1 MVQINND
8 VAIIICGHGSRNT
21 NYKASL
27 VKLTNELKVRFKS
40 KNFFYCFIEIDSPLI
55 EECLNSLIKD
65 YKRIYFFPLF
75 IFDGK
80 HYKIDIHHTL
90 SKYKNYRKIVLI
102 DKISLLK
109 DILPIFSSI
118 LKDQLEKGKEYYLIT
133 SCSPSN
139 DEEVKQQLLRY
150 TKLLSQNL
158 GLSYYDQHF
167 VGQESSSVSKV
178 ERIISPN
185 GYVILH
191 PIFFFDGF
199 LSKKNVLFFEKIFKK
214 NILILKPLVFYKKVK
229 DAIEIKLLRNFEVFE

>member
-1 MVQINND
+1 MKKKTKKKNEQGLGSNKKVVGTDDYTFGPDWIPTSLGQRKKMKRLHKKINRSLRTTEDIPSPKNKTF
-8 VAIIICGHGSRNT
+8 SR
-21 NYKASL
+21 
-27 VKLTNELKVRFKS
+27 
-40 KNFFYCFIEIDSPLI
+40 
-55 EECLNSLIKD
+55 
-65 YKRIYFFPLF
+65 
-75 IFDGK
+75 
-80 HYKIDIHHTL
+80 
-90 SKYKNYRKIVLI
+90 
-102 DKISLLK
+102 
-109 DILPIFSSI
+109 I
-118 LKDQLEKGKEYYLIT
+118 LKDQLEKGKEYFLIT

-139 DEEVKQQLLRY
+139 EEEVKKQLLRY

-178 ERIISPN
+178 EKIIPPN
-185 GYVILH
+185 SYVILH